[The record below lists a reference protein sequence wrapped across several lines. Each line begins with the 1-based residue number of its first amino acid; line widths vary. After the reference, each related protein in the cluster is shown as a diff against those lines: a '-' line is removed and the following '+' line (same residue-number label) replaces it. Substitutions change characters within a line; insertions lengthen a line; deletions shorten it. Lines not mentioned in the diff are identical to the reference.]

1 MKNKTVQ
8 RTLILSLAFLIF
20 FITACDKNDDPTPRP
35 SPQENYS
42 VNYTLNLTGEYDE
55 LILVYYSPGSVKNI
69 LTSINQPWEMESGN
83 FKVGDTVLFDLS
95 FNTRPFKEIGYQY
108 SVTVNKDGEYIAG
121 TSVSPVISAADTTL
135 PVHVHWQHVI
145 GGS

>member
-1 MKNKTVQ
+1 MNRLYFLLSIMIT
-8 RTLILSLAFLIF
+8 LSLTLG
-20 FITACDKNDDPTPRP
+20 CDKNDDPTPRP

-42 VNYTLNLTGEYDE
+42 VNYTLNMTGEYDD
-55 LILVYYSPGSVKNI
+55 LILVYYSPGSGKNI
-69 LTSINQPWEMESGN
+69 LTSINHPWEMESGN

-95 FNTRPFKEIGYQY
+95 FNTRPFKEIAYQY
-108 SVTVNKDGEYIAG
+108 SVTVNKDEGYIAG
-121 TSVSPVISAADTTL
+121 TSASPGISAADTTL